1 MKLLLDT
8 NVLLDTLL
16 GRAGA
21 KASGDIIASCPAV
34 HTGFIAWHGLA
45 TIYYLVSKAKSAAT
59 AQACVKALLAWAQVA
74 DTGHADALRAIGYS
88 MFDFEDALQAAAAEA
103 SGASFIIT
111 RNGKDFANS
120 PIPVLTPEDFLLRFP
135 LV

>member
-1 MKLLLDT
+1 MRLLLDT
-8 NVLLDTLL
+8 NVLLDALL
-16 GRAGA
+16 GRSGA
-21 KASGDIIASCPAV
+21 KASGEIIASCPGV

-45 TIYYLVSKAKSAAT
+45 TIFYLASKAKSAAF
-59 AQACVKALLAWAQVA
+59 AQGCVKSLLSWAHVA
-74 DTGHADALRAIGYS
+74 DTGHADALRAIGYP

-103 SGASFIIT
+103 SGAVFIIT

-120 PIPVLTPEDFLLRFP
+120 PVPALTPEDFLLRFP